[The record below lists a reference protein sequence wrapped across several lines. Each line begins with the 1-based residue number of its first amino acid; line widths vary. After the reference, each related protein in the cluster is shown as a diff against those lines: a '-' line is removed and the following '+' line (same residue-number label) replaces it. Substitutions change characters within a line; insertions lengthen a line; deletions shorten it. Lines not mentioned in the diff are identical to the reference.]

1 MPSMIIL
8 AKTVEGTFPLRINS
22 GETLKVYQPQWWH
35 GYFADTVSDAEL
47 EKLTTDT
54 LKEMMDIVK
63 IKLYAGTGGK
73 GKILKADMVREL
85 QKKWTDFFHDPE
97 PEAEDEEEE
106 KDEEEE
112 EEAEIAALK
121 ASITK

>member
-22 GETLKVYQPQWWH
+22 GEKLNVYKPQWWH
-35 GYFADTVSDAEL
+35 GYFAEYVTDAEL

-54 LKEMMDIVK
+54 LKEMMDIVE

-73 GKILKADMVREL
+73 GKILKADMVREI

-112 EEAEIAALK
+112 EAEIAALK